1 MRSSAV
7 VWYAGGMTPPTL
19 TITNEQV
26 NSLPLL
32 LGILNDMGIRDLLD
46 THVRPHGNWQG
57 ASVGTLLC
65 IWLSHI
71 LQERDHRLVAVRDWA
86 AERVQTINGL
96 LDISLRDTDCT
107 DDRLATL
114 LTLLGDPTT
123 QAALDA
129 ALLERWLRIYRLPC
143 DTVRLD
149 STSVSVYHDDL
160 DAASL
165 LQHGW
170 SKEHR
175 PDLRQF
181 KLMLATLD
189 PLGLPI
195 CCQEVAGNR
204 ADNRLYVPAYDAA
217 VAALGTSDVLLV
229 GDSKM
234 GDLPTR
240 GHIVAGGSR
249 YLSAYRPIHA
259 SAEIAGWVDTAL
271 AQSAKWLRIE
281 TVDQLT
287 GELQLDT
294 VIYPFERPQSWL
306 DPAHA
311 QTHSWTE
318 RVLVVRASAYQA
330 GLRRL
335 REQALDRLTTDLLK
349 LAELPKQGRKRYA
362 QEAELAA
369 LVTTRI
375 AAAKLEGV
383 VQTAL
388 APISLATGST
398 AWVVAAIW
406 VELAA
411 WQAMVERLGW
421 QVYVT
426 NTTEAQYDEP
436 TLVAAYHQQVVHERS
451 FSRLK
456 TRNLQLRPVFVRD
469 ERRIAGL
476 VWLLCLAVRVLVL
489 TEQRLRAGLQ
499 EQGVELVGLNPASR
513 TQATTQPTTERVI
526 RAFRNLTV
534 TVVTGEGWEQ
544 RHVSALNDTQQQ
556 VLALLG
562 LPSDLYARLGQQSG
576 NFVLQ
581 MRE

>member
-1 MRSSAV
+1 
-7 VWYAGGMTPPTL
+7 MTSPAL

-32 LGILNDMGIRDLLD
+32 LGIIIDMGMRDLID
-46 THVRPHGNWQG
+46 AHVTPHGNWEG
-57 ASVGTLLC
+57 ASVGTLLS

-86 AERVQTINGL
+86 ADRVQTINTL
-96 LDISLRDTDCT
+96 LSITLRDTDCT

-129 ALLERWLRIYRLPC
+129 ALMQRWMRIYRLPT
-143 DTVRLD
+143 DTLRLD
-149 STSVSVYHDDL
+149 STSVSVYHDDV
-160 DAASL
+160 DAEGL

-195 CCQEVAGNR
+195 CCQPVAGNH
-204 ADNRLYVPAYDAA
+204 ADNRLYTPAYDAA
-217 VAALGTSDVLLV
+217 VAALGTTDVLVV

-234 GDLPTR
+234 SDLPTR

-259 SAEIAGWVDTAL
+259 TSEIAGWVDTAL
-271 AQSAKWLRIE
+271 DEAASWVRLE
-281 TVDQLT
+281 TVDQRT
-287 GELQLDT
+287 GEVQLDT
-294 VIYPFERPQSWL
+294 VIHPFERSQTWV
-306 DPAHA
+306 DPAQGQAH
-311 QTHSWTE
+311 TWIE
-318 RVLVVRASAYQA
+318 RVLVVRATAYQA

-349 LAELPKQGRKRYA
+349 LAQAPRQGRKRYA
-362 QEAELAA
+362 QNGDLAQVVA
-369 LVTTRI
+369 TRI
-375 AAAKLEGV
+375 AAAKLDGV

-388 APISLATGST
+388 EEVRLRDGTT

-406 VELAA
+406 IDLTA

-426 NTTEAQYDEP
+426 NTTAVQYDVP
-436 TLVAAYHQQVVHERS
+436 ALVAAYHQQPVHERT

-456 TRNLQLRPVFVRD
+456 TRNLHLRPVFLRD

-489 TEQRLRAGLQ
+489 TEQRLRAALQ
-499 EQGVELVGLNPASR
+499 EQSAELVGLNPASR

-534 TVVTGEGWEQ
+534 TVVTGDRWEQ
-544 RHVSALNDTQQQ
+544 RHISSLNQTQQQ
-556 VLALLG
+556 ILALLG
-562 LPSDLYARLGQQSG
+562 LPSDLYARLGLPPG
-576 NFVLQ
+576 NLALQ